1 MADTSNAP
9 DNKESGLNVAWSQI
23 DGEGLVRVVPTDSF
37 ATGVHF
43 VAELAHIAEAH
54 DHDPEVLLTH
64 DKVVIT
70 LYSHDVQDVTDRDVA
85 FAKAVDQLIG

>member
-1 MADTSNAP
+1 MNTVDTNEA
-9 DNKESGLNVAWSQI
+9 GLNVAWSQI

-37 ATGVHF
+37 GTGVAF
-43 VAELAHIAEAH
+43 VAELAHIAESQN
-54 DHDPEVLLTH
+54 HDPEVQLTN

-85 FAKAVDQLIG
+85 FARAVDELIG